1 MSFFLSIPSH
11 GSSLLDTD
19 CDTHVLDITAT
30 KQVSL
35 YRRFLRVIRQAVLA
49 RRPPSACNATWRL
62 VPPPFAAATQSDLR
76 PFEPVSKSA
85 PRGLGLVWCARKV
98 LLIPGKWK
106 RCAVRSVSRRLWSC
120 SRTTMKCQSCRT
132 RTAQLE
138 PSPSPAP
145 SCPCHFLIAH
155 NFFCYRN
162 VIATFRPS
170 KRPDQQYD
178 SHSTGF
184 NLHNHPPRHD
194 IA

>member
-1 MSFFLSIPSH
+1 M
-11 GSSLLDTD
+11 
-19 CDTHVLDITAT
+19 
-30 KQVSL
+30 
-35 YRRFLRVIRQAVLA
+35 
-49 RRPPSACNATWRL
+49 
-62 VPPPFAAATQSDLR
+62 
-76 PFEPVSKSA
+76 
-85 PRGLGLVWCARKV
+85 WCARKV

-184 NLHNHPPRHD
+184 NHPPHHD
-194 IA
+194 IAYRLPHSPHLFKSSHSPPTRRSTQDTDTLPSASASTVPATTTERIPAPPPAAPWVVPNFPSPSFTRQHVPTMMRQHRHNRVPI